1 MQIINWSNESE
12 VLAVAS
18 LLMVVSGFS
27 AASALCM
34 GVRAPYGRYVTRG
47 GNSWSL
53 GLPLVPATA
62 AWVLQEC
69 PSFIAAF
76 YCASSRFAS
85 PSPFLN
91 GSRTASDTLSVTG
104 ASQSS
109 SSAERPLTV
118 NSLLLG
124 LYLSHYFYRAFV
136 FPFRIV
142 GGKPTPSGIMAMA
155 FIFCVFNGWLQSRWL
170 SAHADFGS
178 STSFVMSPRVIV
190 GVCVWATGL
199 FINLDADATLRSLRK
214 PGETGYKIPYG
225 GAFALV
231 SGANFFG
238 EIVEWTGFAIAASA
252 ATGPDLTG
260 STIPWLA
267 ALARTPGVSYFLN
280 PPIAFAIFTL
290 CNIGPRG
297 AQHHASY
304 LEIFGKDYPRNR
316 AAVIPFIW

>member
-1 MQIINWSNESE
+1 MQLLESE

-18 LLMVVSGFS
+18 LVMVISGFS

-34 GVRAPYGRYVTRG
+34 GVRAPYGRYVTNG

-76 YCASSRFAS
+76 YCTSSHFAS
-85 PSPFLN
+85 PSPFMN
-91 GSRTASDTLSVTG
+91 GS
-104 ASQSS
+104 
-109 SSAERPLTV
+109 LTTNV
-118 NSLLLG
+118 FLIT
-124 LYLSHYFYRAFV
+124 LYLGHYFYRAFV

-170 SAHADFGS
+170 AAHADFGS
-178 STSFVMSPRVIV
+178 ATSFVMSPRVIV